1 MKCLCEQ
8 SHVKRLVLDRK
19 NIYHYVKDAIFL
31 KILFK
36 LHPTTAHKK
45 AQKPRE
51 AEPSF
56 RALLNKLDRIIQSN

>member
-1 MKCLCEQ
+1 MLKML
-8 SHVKRLVLDRK
+8 
-19 NIYHYVKDAIFL
+19 FL